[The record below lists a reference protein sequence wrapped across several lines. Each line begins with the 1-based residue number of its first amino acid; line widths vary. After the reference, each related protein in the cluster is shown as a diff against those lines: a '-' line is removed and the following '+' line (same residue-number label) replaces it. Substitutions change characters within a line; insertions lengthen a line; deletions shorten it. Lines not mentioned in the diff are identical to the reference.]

1 MTKVVKLKYGNTKCY
16 LIQGIK
22 KTILI
27 DTDWAGTLPNF
38 FRELGEHNLKIQ
50 DINYLFITH
59 YHPDHMGIAQNLV
72 DYGIKLVVL
81 DSQLKF
87 FHQSD
92 YILERQKRK
101 NFEPINDKQIILL
114 PIAESRKFLK
124 DCGINGEIISTPG
137 HSDCS
142 VSYIMDTGEAFV
154 GDLYPL
160 EQVALYNNPALTRSW
175 ENLRKENVDLI
186 HFAHYSDEEILDWD
200 RIKIKYIPNR

>member
-1 MTKVVKLKYGNTKCY
+1 
-16 LIQGIK
+16 
-22 KTILI
+22 
-27 DTDWAGTLPNF
+27 
-38 FRELGEHNLKIQ
+38 
-50 DINYLFITH
+50 
-59 YHPDHMGIAQNLV
+59 MGIAQNLV

-87 FHQSD
+87 IHQSD

-154 GDLYPL
+154 GDLYPI
-160 EQVALYNNPALTRSW
+160 EQVALYDNPVLTKSW
-175 ENLRKENVDLI
+175 EKLKYANVKKV
-186 HFAHYSDEEILDWD
+186 HFAHYADEIISDWSQ
-200 RIKIKYIPNR
+200 IKSV